1 MAPSPS
7 RIALSALK
15 AVELK
20 RLAFLAGLTN
30 SGTKAEHLSR
40 LPKELSVTRIHN
52 TSNTQSR
59 SKRILSIDMGIRN
72 LAYCVLDVPHPDTR
86 KTATRTPAAT
96 FADLTASRETMPTA
110 LRGLKLLAW
119 ERTAVSAASAVP
131 ATPAD
136 GTIALPN
143 DPVSKESF
151 EPATLARLAYA
162 LVTSVFLPHDPD
174 VVLIERQ
181 RYRSGSAPSI
191 LEWTVRVN
199 MFESMLHGVFET
211 LRQQRDSRADPSLSN
226 SRAVGRGS
234 SDFPDVHSVNP
245 KKVSSFWL
253 ADRVGMGGEEGKGT
267 AVKKSKE
274 QKEVKIRVAEEWLR
288 GVALTF
294 SGEAA
299 TTRKAFLEMRAN
311 KKGARRS
318 KKEEIVH
325 DADRNA
331 VKASE
336 RDSIKLTKLDDLADC
351 LLQGIAWVQW
361 EINRRKI
368 LELVD
373 VE

>member
-211 LRQQRDSRADPSLSN
+211 LRQQRQSRADPSLSTG
-226 SRAVGRGS
+226 RAVGRGS
-234 SDFPDVHSVNP
+234 SDFPDVHSVSP

-253 ADRVGMGGEEGKGT
+253 TDRVGIGEGGEGGARKNST
-267 AVKKSKE
+267 E
-274 QKEVKIRVAEEWLR
+274 QKKVKIRVAEEWLR
-288 GVALTF
+288 GGALTC
-294 SGEAA
+294 SREAEM
-299 TTRKAFLEMRAN
+299 TTRAFLEMRTN

-318 KKEEIVH
+318 KKEEIAH
-325 DADRNA
+325 DADGNA

-336 RDSIKLTKLDDLADC
+336 GKSIKLTKLDDLADC

-373 VE
+373 IE